1 MLGLF
6 DRVVGY
12 VATWSYVSARNC
24 LSDMI
29 IGLVPTRSDVSA
41 RPFDIGCQM

>member
-12 VATWSYVSARNC
+12 VTTWSDVSAGNF

-29 IGLVPTRSDVSA
+29 IGLVPT
-41 RPFDIGCQM
+41 